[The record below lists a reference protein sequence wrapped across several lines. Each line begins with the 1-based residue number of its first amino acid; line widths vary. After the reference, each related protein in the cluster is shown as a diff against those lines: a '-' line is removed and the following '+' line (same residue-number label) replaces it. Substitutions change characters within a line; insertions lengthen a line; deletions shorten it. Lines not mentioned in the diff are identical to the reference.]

1 MVNMIQ
7 HLRPG
12 AGLDGVKGVP
22 EIKTWI
28 IALQCVTFVVLYT
41 VWILPDIAAWRNTSL
56 GFGAALGIYVCY
68 QYRDL
73 FFVKRAASIW
83 IIGILFLWA
92 TFHLLF
98 LSQNFALQ
106 WVEYKSIWQRTF
118 LAALFGLGLGLSI
131 SNNSEKCKKWAWPLI
146 YFGLL
151 MPTLIYIF
159 KYILTFYGENAF
171 GFATIPAYLK
181 VYPSSQPFYVPKT
194 DYVVFCLP
202 ILAVALGQMRNLI
215 QGRQIKWLLF
225 LLYAATIAGVSF
237 VFHAQ
242 EIKNG
247 VLYELLLVVL
257 FVFLLAR
264 DALKSWSISK
274 GFLIICFVLAMGFFV
289 YQHIQQNKSWIN
301 FSADAK
307 IAVQIE
313 NYPEWKFVGEKG
325 YPENHFGKKV
335 YGTNYERIAWALV
348 GTRLLF
354 ENPLGYGLIEDS
366 FGPMVNRQWPES
378 SPRLSHAHSGW
389 LDLAL
394 GIGLPG
400 IILVLSALFLALKQA
415 IGYPLPWRNLGAW
428 ILLSSLLLWFT
439 TEVSNNGNFDPLI
452 FWIAMTAA
460 LGLGFEQSR
469 RDESLPLV
477 KKS

>member
-1 MVNMIQ
+1 MIQ
-7 HLRPG
+7 HPRPG
-12 AGLDGVKGVP
+12 AGLDGVKGMP

-28 IALQCVTFVVLYT
+28 IALQCITFVVLYA

-56 GFGAALGIYVCY
+56 GLGAALGIYVCY
-68 QYRDL
+68 RYREL
-73 FFVKRAASIW
+73 FFVKRAAPIW
-83 IIGILFLWA
+83 LIGILFLWA

-131 SNNSEKCKKWAWPLI
+131 SNNSEKCKKWVWPLI

-159 KYILTFYGENAF
+159 KYILTFYGENVF

-215 QGRQIKWLLF
+215 QGKQIKWLAF
-225 LLYAATIAGVSF
+225 LLYAATIVGVSF
-237 VFHAQ
+237 VFYAQ
-242 EIKNG
+242 NIKNG
-247 VLYELLLVVL
+247 FIYEVLLFAILIALLCKDSSCGWSPSKFAVISVFILAVGL
-257 FVFLLAR
+257 FGY
-264 DALKSWSISK
+264 I
-274 GFLIICFVLAMGFFV
+274 
-289 YQHIQQNKSWIN
+289 HIQKNDSWKT
-301 FSADAK
+301 FVADAT
-307 IAVQIE
+307 IAVQLE
-313 NYPEWKFVGEKG
+313 KYQHWKFNGEIG
-325 YPENHFGKKV
+325 YPINSNGKTV
-335 YGTNYERIAWALV
+335 STTNYDRVAWGLV
-348 GTRLLF
+348 GTKLLV
-354 ENPLGYGLIEDS
+354 ERPLGYGLIEDS
-366 FGPMVNRQWPES
+366 FGPIVNRKWPES

-415 IGYPLPWRNLGAW
+415 IAYPLPWRNLGAW

-452 FWIAMTAA
+452 FWITMTSA
-460 LGLGFEQSR
+460 LGLGFERSL
-469 RDESLPLV
+469 RDRSLFLV
-477 KKS
+477 NKN